1 MGACATKKEAINPG
15 SALDRVISQASS
27 DDCVLYRLA
36 DYKKGGRLLE
46 EYTRGGGKE
55 VERLIL
61 EEFSIFMYNNGR
73 GMDITRTEYLKWK
86 YRKVPKDQVSRALTP
101 RLPSIR
107 PGKLFGR
114 GISRGSLGETLLH
127 VLIMCD
133 TKAHTRVAKILLKCF
148 PKLALDVVEG
158 EEYLGASA
166 LHLAIA
172 YSNNDLVTMLVAC
185 GADFTQRAVGSFFL
199 PKDQQVTCPP
209 GPENTDYEGL
219 AYLGEYPLAWAAC
232 LGNETVYNKLLDF
245 GADPNAQDSFG
256 NMILHMVVVCNQL
269 GMFSYALRHPRLP
282 AQDGIMNMAG
292 LTPLTL
298 ACRLARSTIFKEMLE
313 LTCIEFWRYSNI
325 TCSAYPLNALDTIRP
340 SGETNWNS
348 ALMIILNGTKSEHLD
363 MLEGGIIQRLL
374 EEKWKTFARNQFMK
388 RLAIMLLQLILLSVA
403 VYLRPCYCGPKNMR
417 RNTPESK
424 KMLYD
429 EFFDTDFK
437 SIVRYCFESGTLAG
451 VISYVVFQQ
460 GEEIMNQGLSS
471 FMRGL
476 AGNAPKAIFMVAN
489 LLIMLV
495 VPCRVVYFFKPEMV
509 VLRALEDELLSY
521 AVAGSWFMLMFFAG
535 ALKLT
540 GPFVVMIYKMITGDM
555 FTFSIIYFI
564 MLLGFSEAFF
574 FLYKSPKQ
582 DSGSKYAT
590 YGTTWMALFH
600 MTLGDY
606 DYAGMN
612 LNIYSAMSKFVF
624 LVFTI
629 MLPIMLLNMLIA
641 MMGNTYSTV
650 ISMSEKEW
658 VKAWAKIVIALE
670 RAISQEKAK
679 DYLYMYSLPIG
690 GGGDGGEESLGVM
703 VIKSKDKTKAKQRK
717 GALSNWKRVGRVT
730 IDALHRRGVS
740 GEFLRRE
747 MWGLQTA
754 ASTPVKGPAKKK
766 GYGGLLGTETGPPT
780 VDILGDALSQTKF
793 ASDSIDPN
801 DEMDGFGALTGAI
814 DQLAFTHDLDFSGD
828 GIDDDPL
835 KPRVPGQAPPKTLE
849 APRAAHLKVIPEKKK
864 KKKRCDSDGYDNP
877 AFLDDEELLLTAALS
892 GGGESDDS
900 DTDML
905 ESRRLA
911 QPRIIIQAETA
922 TASVLP
928 SSTGKPTVGPG
939 TGKGPSTAASKDP
952 KAPAKT
958 EAANVPV
965 LITRPRRLPSAKMR
979 RIGSARKTPARF
991 AMTFTEKYDPVKV
1004 KVSTGQVAMKSE
1016 SHAGDHDKKLEESER
1031 KNMMEKKNEEAA
1043 PPEDPA
1049 DDGSED
1055 NIEMWAE
1062 KKPRRSK
1069 NKVGPAIS
1077 TEEEGEGATGGEP
1090 QTQDDI
1096 TVGLQSGSDST
1107 REEVRAKEKERPKTS
1122 VASQKMKNRATENVG
1137 NMNSIL
1143 PWDNEDGDIK

>member
-1 MGACATKKEAINPG
+1 MGACATKKEPINPG

-36 DYKKGGRLLE
+36 DYKKGGRLIE
-46 EYTRGGGKE
+46 EYNRGGGKE

-61 EEFSIFMYNNGR
+61 EEFGIFLYNHGR

-86 YRKVPKDQVSRALTP
+86 YRKVPKDQMVVQMERKSPFDPLHRWKDHEACWQMQ
-101 RLPSIR
+101 
-107 PGKLFGR
+107 F
-114 GISRGSLGETLLH
+114 RGSLGETLLH

-133 TKAHTRVAKILLKCF
+133 TKAHTRVAKILLRCF
-148 PKLALDVVEG
+148 PKLAVDVVEG

-172 YSNNDLVTMLVAC
+172 YSNNELVTILVAA

-219 AYLGEYPLAWAAC
+219 AYLGEYPLSWAAC

-282 AQDGIMNMAG
+282 AQDGIMNLAG

-374 EEKWKTFARNQFMK
+374 EEKWKTFARNQFLK

-403 VYLRPCYCGPKNMR
+403 VYLRPCYCGPKNMQ
-417 RNTPESK
+417 RNKPEIR

-429 EFFDTDFK
+429 EFFDNDFK
-437 SIVRYCFESGTLAG
+437 SIARYCFEGGTLAG

-495 VPCRVVYFFKPEMV
+495 VPCRIVYFFKPEML

-564 MLLGFSEAFF
+564 MLLGFSEAFY
-574 FLYKSPKQ
+574 FLYKSPKY
-582 DSGSKYAT
+582 DKDSKYAS

-730 IDALHRRGVS
+730 IDALQRRGVS

-766 GYGGLLGTETGPPT
+766 GYGGLLGTETGPAT
-780 VDILGDALSQTKF
+780 GDILGDALNQTMF
-793 ASDSIDPN
+793 ATDSVDPN

-828 GIDDDPL
+828 GVDDDPL
-835 KPRVPGQAPPKTLE
+835 KPNMVGQAPNTL
-849 APRAAHLKVIPEKKK
+849 APPAHLPVVPERKK
-864 KKKRCDSDGYDNP
+864 KKKRRDSEGYDNP
-877 AFLDDEELLLTAALS
+877 AFLDDEELLLASAL
-892 GGGESDDS
+892 GGGDSDDS

-905 ESRRLA
+905 EARRLSK
-911 QPRIIIQAETA
+911 PRIIIQAETE
-922 TASVLP
+922 TASVTTTSGAKAAAAP
-928 SSTGKPTVGPG
+928 ATGKAPVA
-939 TGKGPSTAASKDP
+939 AASKTP
-952 KAPAKT
+952 KAPVKPEVA
-958 EAANVPV
+958 EVPA
-965 LITRPRRLPSAKMR
+965 IMPRPRLTSAKMR

-991 AMTFTEKYDPVKV
+991 AMTFTEKYDPVGKVDAV
-1004 KVSTGQVAMKSE
+1004 KVPVTTKSQATTHDQKPEVCEKKDNRKGKKSE
-1016 SHAGDHDKKLEESER
+1016 EAVP
-1031 KNMMEKKNEEAA
+1031 AA
-1043 PPEDPA
+1043 PEDA
-1049 DDGSED
+1049 SVDDNGEK
-1055 NIEMWAE
+1055 WAE

-1069 NKVGPAIS
+1069 NKVGPS
-1077 TEEEGEGATGGEP
+1077 SSSEESATGADQ
-1090 QTQDDI
+1090 QTQDDLS
-1096 TVGLQSGSDST
+1096 VGLQSGSDST
-1107 REEVRAKEKERPKTS
+1107 RDEVRAKEKERPKTS
-1122 VASQKMKNRATENVG
+1122 VASQKMKKRATENVG

-1143 PWDNEDGDIK
+1143 PWDNDDGDIK